1 MYLEN
6 SKTLLNISKSPSAPD
21 SEEIVITV
29 VISPYNFLNSR
40 IYGSL
45 LPDFM
50 LSALSVAIYGMFL
63 AIIIPPSKKSRPV
76 LGVVVASMA
85 VSTIFAVTPVLK
97 QVSSGFMIII
107 TTLLVAGLAAYFCPV
122 EEKEEAAHES

>member
-40 IYGSL
+40 
-45 LPDFM
+45 
-50 LSALSVAIYGMFL
+50 
-63 AIIIPPSKKSRPV
+63 KT
-76 LGVVVASMA
+76 
-85 VSTIFAVTPVLK
+85 VSTPAGIYNNILFANCGYFFHPSGNPAK
-97 QVSSGFMIII
+97 SS
-107 TTLLVAGLAAYFCPV
+107 Y
-122 EEKEEAAHES
+122 